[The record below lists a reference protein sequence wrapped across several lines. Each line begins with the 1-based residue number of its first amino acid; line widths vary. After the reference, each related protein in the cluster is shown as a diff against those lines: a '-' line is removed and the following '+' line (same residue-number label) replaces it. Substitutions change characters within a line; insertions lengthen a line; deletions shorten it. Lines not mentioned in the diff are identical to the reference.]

1 VVERAKRSAWMDGR
15 ESEDRPTS
23 TRTIVPT
30 CRYVYRRRRGRP
42 ALSQMGL
49 ETPISSQGRFPNASP
64 DLAGPDEVVETGRE
78 TRVALII
85 SCSSRPHVTHSGR
98 IIPTYQGGLH
108 G

>member
-15 ESEDRPTS
+15 ESEDRPTTNGS

-30 CRYVYRRRRGRP
+30 CRYVYRRGRP

-64 DLAGPDEVVETGRE
+64 DLAGPDEVLVVERLE
-78 TRVALII
+78 
-85 SCSSRPHVTHSGR
+85 
-98 IIPTYQGGLH
+98 
-108 G
+108 